1 MERRGLLVFVYRS
14 DLGDCTA
21 GGVTA
26 KGKSLKLV
34 DQEIKAPFRVEEGEV
49 YLELERF
56 YSQGRILFRAIPMVD
71 GHKVYTKE
79 GVTMFGGNFIYTS
92 DSRFPSDY
100 PIPVHDRFE
109 DWETFH
115 ALSV

>member
-34 DQEIKAPFRVEEGEV
+34 DQEIKAPFKVEAGEV

-71 GHKVYTKE
+71 GHKVHSE
-79 GVTMFGGNFIYTS
+79 NGVTMFGGNFIYTS
-92 DSRFPSDY
+92 DDRFPSDY

-109 DWETFH
+109 DWETFQ